1 MVIKDLGL
9 LVDNMNFNS
18 LWCEK
23 YRPNSLD
30 SIVLSEE
37 NRKLL
42 IHYKQTKDVP
52 HLLFVGNP
60 GVGKTTTAKLI
71 VNDILKCDYLYINA
85 SDENGIDTIRH
96 KIVGFAQTRS
106 FDGGIKVVILDEA
119 DSLSGEASRCLRNI
133 MEEYSDTTRFILTA
147 NYKHKIIP
155 AIQSRCQSIDFNHN
169 LKDVAKHCI
178 GILLKENIIIQSEV
192 IPQMQAL
199 IKANFPDFRKILN
212 DLQKYSISGTLIIK
226 NSSIDNTFLST
237 LVDKIKSDEVND
249 IRNYIISSE
258 MKFQTD
264 YHNLL
269 KNIFNYICDNMPDS
283 LNKKEAIC
291 LIAHHMDRHSQ
302 VIDVEINCFA
312 CIVGLS
318 KILSL

>member
-1 MVIKDLGL
+1 
-9 LVDNMNFNS
+9 MNFKG

-30 SIVLSEE
+30 NIVLSEDT
-37 NRKLL
+37 RKLL
-42 IHYKQTKDVP
+42 IHYRETRDIP

-71 VNDILKCDYLYINA
+71 VNELLKCDYLYINA

-96 KIVGFAQTRS
+96 KIIGFAQTRS
-106 FDGGIKVVILDEA
+106 FDGGIKVIILDES
-119 DSLSGEASRCLRNI
+119 DSWSGEGARALRNV
-133 MEEYSDTTRFILTA
+133 MEEYSSTTRFILTA

-169 LKDVAKHCI
+169 LKEVAKHCI
-178 GILLKENIIIQSEV
+178 GILLKENIQINSEA
-192 IPQMQAL
+192 IPKMHEL
-199 IKANFPDFRKILN
+199 IKVNFPDFRRILN
-212 DLQKYSISGTLIIK
+212 ELQKYSVTGSLIIRD
-226 NSSIDNTFLST
+226 STIDNTFIS
-237 LVDKIKSDEVND
+237 N
-249 IRNYIISSE
+249 IISKITVDTILDVRTFIISNE

-269 KNIFNYICDNMPDS
+269 KCIFNYICDEMADS
-283 LNKKEAIC
+283 LSKKEALC
-291 LIAHHMDRHSQ
+291 LIAHHMDRHSH

-312 CIVGLS
+312 CLVALS
-318 KILSL
+318 KILPP